1 MHIGY
6 KPEEM
11 RKTVQTHDM
20 VLAKVVGKNIQE
32 LPWFLNGFDGNIGH
46 KDYKQRLSGKYSD
59 SDLFLI
65 ALVPLQLFA
74 S

>member
-1 MHIGY
+1 
-6 KPEEM
+6 
-11 RKTVQTHDM
+11 M

-46 KDYKQRLSGKYSD
+46 KQYKQRLSGEYSD